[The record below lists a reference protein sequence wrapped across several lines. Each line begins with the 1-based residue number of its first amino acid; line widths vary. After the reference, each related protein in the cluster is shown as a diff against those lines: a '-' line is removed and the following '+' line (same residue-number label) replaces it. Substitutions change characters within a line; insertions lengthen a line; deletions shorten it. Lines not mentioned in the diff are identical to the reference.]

1 LGRLE
6 GRTLAMQQVE
16 KSLGGVTI
24 EIATA
29 ARAAV
34 YGAPGRDLAEVAA
47 DAVQMSPLI
56 PGATAVETVADGTL
70 DAATMLAP
78 PGSLE
83 RRYEL
88 AQALRALK
96 PGGALTALALKDK
109 GGSRLRKELEAFGCI
124 VTEESKRHHRI
135 CHAQRPTAPTG
146 LDEAIAAGAPR
157 LVQPLGL
164 WSQPGV
170 FSWDRVDP
178 GSALLAQTL
187 PKLGGDGADLGCG
200 IGWLAEQVLANP
212 KVTSVALIDIDRRA
226 IEAARRNI
234 IDPRAQITW
243 VDARGDHGL
252 TGLDFVVMNP
262 PFHDSGIED
271 HGLGFAFIAAARR
284 ALRKGGGL
292 WMVANRHLPYE
303 ARLDELFR
311 VVIPRADKSG
321 FKVIE
326 ARV

>member
-1 LGRLE
+1 MQRARKGR
-6 GRTLAMQQVE
+6 
-16 KSLGGVTI
+16 KVTTDVSTI
-24 EIATA
+24 V
-29 ARAAV
+29 RAAI
-34 YGAPGRDLAEVAA
+34 YGAPDRDLAETPA
-47 DAVQMSPLI
+47 DAVQLSPLT
-56 PGATAVETVADGTL
+56 PGSMAIETIADGSL
-70 DAATMLAP
+70 DAITMLTP

-88 AQALRALK
+88 AQALRALR
-96 PGGALTALALKDK
+96 PGAALTALALKDK
-109 GGSRLRKELEAFGCI
+109 GGSRLHGELEAFGCA
-124 VTEESKRHHRI
+124 VTETAKRHHRI
-135 CHAQRPTAPTG
+135 CHVQRPAAPTG

-157 LVQPLGL
+157 LVEPLGL
-164 WSQPGV
+164 WSLPGV

-178 GSALLAQTL
+178 GSALLAHTL

-200 IGWLAEQVLANP
+200 IGWLALAVLANP
-212 KVTSVALIDIDRRA
+212 KVTSLALIDIDRRA

-234 IDPRAQITW
+234 DDPRAQIVW
-243 VDARGDHGL
+243 ADARGDHGL

-271 HGLGFAFIAAARR
+271 RGLGFAFLAAARR
-284 ALRKGGGL
+284 ALRKGGVL

-326 ARV
+326 ARA

>member
-1 LGRLE
+1 
-6 GRTLAMQQVE
+6 
-16 KSLGGVTI
+16 VTGTVS
-24 EIATA
+24 AKTH
-29 ARAAV
+29 AAV
-34 YGAPGRDLAEVAA
+34 YGAPDRDLAETPA
-47 DAVQMSPLI
+47 DAVQFSPLV
-56 PGATAVETVADGTL
+56 PGAAAIEALADQTL
-70 DAATMLAP
+70 DAITMLAP

-83 RRYEL
+83 RHYEL

-96 PGGALTALALKDK
+96 PGAALTVLALKDK
-109 GGSRLRKELEAFGCI
+109 GGSRLRKELEGFGCT
-124 VTEESKRHHRI
+124 VTEESRRHHRI
-135 CHAQRPTAPTG
+135 CHAQRPAAPIG

-157 LVQPLGL
+157 LVEPLGL

-200 IGWLAEQVLANP
+200 VGWLAKAVLANP
-212 KVTSVALIDIDRRA
+212 KVTSLALIDIDRRA
-226 IEAARRNI
+226 IEAVRRNI
-234 IDPRAQITW
+234 DDPRAQIAW
-243 VDARGDHGL
+243 ADARGDHGL
-252 TGLDFVVMNP
+252 AGLDFVVMNP
-262 PFHDSGIED
+262 PFHDNGIED
-271 HGLGFAFIAAARR
+271 RGLGFAFIAAARR

-303 ARLDELFR
+303 AKLDELFR

-326 ARV
+326 ARA

>member
-1 LGRLE
+1 VTGAVLAKT
-6 GRTLAMQQVE
+6 RTA
-16 KSLGGVTI
+16 I
-24 EIATA
+24 
-29 ARAAV
+29 
-34 YGAPGRDLAEVAA
+34 YGAPDRDLVETPP
-47 DAVQMSPLI
+47 DAVQISPLV
-56 PGATAVETVADGTL
+56 PGAAALETVADGTL
-70 DAATMLAP
+70 DAVTMLAP

-83 RRYEL
+83 RRHEL

-96 PGGALTALALKDK
+96 PGGDLTALALKDK
-109 GGSRLRKELEAFGCI
+109 GGSRLRKELEGFGCA
-124 VTEESKRHHRI
+124 VTEESRRHHRI
-135 CHAQRPTAPTG
+135 CHAQRPATLMD
-146 LDEAIAAGAPR
+146 LDDAIAAGAPR
-157 LVQPLGL
+157 LVEPLGL

-178 GSALLAQTL
+178 GSALLAETL

-200 IGWLAEQVLANP
+200 VGWLAKAVLANP
-212 KVTSVALIDIDRRA
+212 KVTSLALIDIDRRA

-234 IDPRAQITW
+234 DDPRAQISW
-243 VDARGDHGL
+243 ADARGDHGL

-262 PFHDSGIED
+262 PFHEGGIED
-271 HGLGFAFIAAARR
+271 RGLGFAFLAAARR

-303 ARLDELFR
+303 AKLDELFR

-326 ARV
+326 ARA